1 MTSRLAA
8 SGWRAVRR
16 TAFALLCAAL
26 AGAAYAADQAVE
38 IENASVPT
46 LCAEEDNVDLRLR
59 SDAVQGFRIE
69 ARHPS
74 YIGTLVVDRFA
85 ADFTNCTGFAS
96 GPEFSYTPRRVTLF
110 ETPEWQLVGYTF
122 ARFWRQSPVI
132 VRVGDR
138 REPDIHLIQLWTRH
152 KERAEEVLVLY
163 PADGYWRARPLPP
176 DHLRFSAYGSSFLV
190 GPVEVRER
198 PIVDLAEV
206 VFDPDQRRFTLAFAR
221 GGKGSLTLTALDTER
236 IALAVAF
243 DRPVGGGRPFA
254 ALRSM
259 FVTEFNADVA
269 SIAWRAPGAR
279 SWRQQ
284 PVMDFTSASAVELW
298 AGRVVPSR
306 HNTSAPDM
314 IFGSFARPSR

>member
-1 MTSRLAA
+1 MAI
-8 SGWRAVRR
+8 
-16 TAFALLCAAL
+16 ALSLWAL
-26 AGAAYAADQAVE
+26 ATFPALSADAPVE

-59 SDAVQGFRIE
+59 SDVVRSFRIE

-85 ADFTNCTGFAS
+85 ADFTNCTGFGS
-96 GPEFSYTPRRVTLF
+96 TPEYSFEPKRITLY
-110 ETPEWQLVGYTF
+110 ETPDWQLVGYTF
-122 ARFWRQSPVI
+122 AKFWRQSQVA
-132 VRVGDR
+132 VRVGNR
-138 REPDIHLIQLWTRH
+138 LETNIHLIQLWTRF

-198 PIVDLAEV
+198 PLVDLAEV
-206 VFDPDQRRFTLAFAR
+206 VFEPEKRSFTLTFAQ
-221 GGKGSLTLTALDTER
+221 GGSATLALASLDTER
-236 IALAVAF
+236 IELKVSF
-243 DRPVGGGRPFA
+243 NRPVGGGPFA

-259 FVTEFNADVA
+259 YVTAFNADVA
-269 SIAWRAPGAR
+269 EVAWRGPGGKV
-279 SWRQQ
+279 WHQQ
-284 PVMDFTSASAVELW
+284 PVMDFKAASAVELW

-314 IFGSFARPSR
+314 IFGGFSLDGGQ

>member
-8 SGWRAVRR
+8 SAGKAALAAALAVV
-16 TAFALLCAAL
+16 CAAL
-26 AGAAYAADQAVE
+26 ARPAYTADQTVE

-59 SDAVQGFRIE
+59 SDTVQGFRVE

-85 ADFTNCTGFAS
+85 ADFTNCTGAAS
-96 GPEFSYTPRRVTLF
+96 GPEFSYEPRRVTLF

-132 VRVGDR
+132 VRVGER
-138 REPDIHLIQLWTRH
+138 REPNIHLIQLWTRY
-152 KERAEEVLVLY
+152 KERAEEILVLY

-176 DHLRFSAYGSSFLV
+176 DHLRFSAYGSSFLI
-190 GPVEVRER
+190 GPIEARER
-198 PIVDLAEV
+198 PIVDLSEV
-206 VFDPDQRRFTLAFAR
+206 VFDPDQRRFTLGFAR
-221 GGKGSLTLTALDTER
+221 GGSASLTLAALDTEH
-236 IALAVAF
+236 IALSVTL
-243 DRPVGGGRPFA
+243 DRPVSGGRPFA
-254 ALRSM
+254 AMRSM

-269 SIAWRAPGAR
+269 SVAWRAPGAR

-284 PVMDFTSASAVELW
+284 PIMDFTSASAVELW

-314 IFGSFARPSR
+314 IFTDFARPSP